1 MQSTL
6 LSRVITRAGC
16 FAHPCA
22 RSSIGRSDGCAPRAE
37 AEQMVD
43 DRPSELLLTYAELG
57 DRFGINADAA
67 RFRAKRAKWPIVTG
81 NDGRVRVR
89 ITPEQ
94 LPERPPERTPDAR

>member
-1 MQSTL
+1 M
-6 LSRVITRAGC
+6 A
-16 FAHPCA
+16 
-22 RSSIGRSDGCAPRAE
+22 
-37 AEQMVD
+37 D

-89 ITPEQ
+89 ITPSSY
-94 LPERPPERTPDAR
+94 PSARPSGRPMLGRATRICSPSYGDHMPSARPS